1 MAGRTK
7 GNKPGSR
14 MDIIPDF
21 GNIVFLALCFKDKS
35 CSAAQKVV
43 TNRLFLKQAL
53 EDCKD
58 EIYNNLGKSRTEKP
72 VTSIQHIN
80 TYISRSDLS
89 KLQERYKNEF
99 MVLQKNLK

>member
-72 VTSIQHIN
+72 KKLGVPPKSCTPSFLG
-80 TYISRSDLS
+80 YELGASRWTL
-89 KLQERYKNEF
+89 RCG
-99 MVLQKNLK
+99 